1 VADGRASR
9 WNVANA
15 ITALRIVVVP
25 AFAAALLWDGG
36 SNDRLRLVALAIF
49 VLAAATDRLDGWLAR
64 RYELITDLG
73 KLLDPIADKLLIG
86 AALVCLSLLGE
97 LPWWVTIVIAVREI
111 GITVMRFFLLRYV
124 VLPASRGGK
133 LKTVLQ
139 SMAITLFL
147 LPLHHLPEFVRV
159 LAWTV
164 LIAAVVVTVVTGL
177 DYVRTAVRVRRAAA
191 LPRTGGR

>member
-1 VADGRASR
+1 MAEGRASR

-36 SNDRLRLVALAIF
+36 SNDRLRLVALVIF

-73 KLLDPIADKLLIG
+73 KMLDPIADKLLIG
-86 AALVCLSLLGE
+86 TALVCLSLLDD
-97 LPWWVTIVIAVREI
+97 LPWWVTIVIGVREI

>member
-97 LPWWVTIVIAVREI
+97 LPWWVTIVIGVREI

-191 LPRTGGR
+191 LPRAGGR

>member
-1 VADGRASR
+1 MAEGRASR

-36 SNDRLRLVALAIF
+36 SNDRLRLVALVIF

-73 KLLDPIADKLLIG
+73 KMLDPIADKLLIG
-86 AALVCLSLLGE
+86 TALVCLSLLDD
-97 LPWWVTIVIAVREI
+97 LPWWVTIVIGVREI

-139 SMAITLFL
+139 SVAITLFL
-147 LPLHHLPEFVRV
+147 LPLHHLPAFVTV

-191 LPRTGGR
+191 LPRAGGR

>member
-97 LPWWVTIVIAVREI
+97 LPWWVTIVIGVREI

>member
-1 VADGRASR
+1 MADGRASR